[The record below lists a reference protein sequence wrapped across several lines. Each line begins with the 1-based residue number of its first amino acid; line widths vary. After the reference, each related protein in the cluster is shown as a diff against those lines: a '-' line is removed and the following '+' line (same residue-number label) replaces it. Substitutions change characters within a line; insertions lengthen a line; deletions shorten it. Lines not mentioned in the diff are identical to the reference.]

1 MELDAGE
8 IFVSDGAKPDS
19 ANIQSLFG
27 TANVVAV
34 QDPAYP
40 VYVDSN
46 VIAGRTGM
54 SNGVTY
60 EGIVYMPCTEE
71 NGFVSRVPE
80 MKVDLIYLCSPNNP
94 TGTVMTKAQLEEF
107 VEYARGNRAVIIFD
121 AAYSAYVS
129 DPSLPRSIYE
139 VDGARECAIEV
150 NSLSKSAGFTGVRLG
165 WSVVPRALVTEDS
178 PEGKVNAMWNR
189 RQTTMFN
196 GASNIAQ
203 EGGLAALSA
212 EGMRENQRI
221 VDYYMENARIIGKGL
236 REKA

>member
-1 MELDAGE
+1 
-8 IFVSDGAKPDS
+8 
-19 ANIQSLFG
+19 
-27 TANVVAV
+27 
-34 QDPAYP
+34 
-40 VYVDSN
+40 
-46 VIAGRTGM
+46 
-54 SNGVTY
+54 
-60 EGIVYMPCTEE
+60 
-71 NGFVSRVPE
+71 

-236 REKA
+236 REKGLKVSGGTDAPYLWVQTPVGMGSWDFFDKMLSEAHVVTTPGAGFGPSGEGYFRVSSFGHRENVVKAVESIRKNLRV